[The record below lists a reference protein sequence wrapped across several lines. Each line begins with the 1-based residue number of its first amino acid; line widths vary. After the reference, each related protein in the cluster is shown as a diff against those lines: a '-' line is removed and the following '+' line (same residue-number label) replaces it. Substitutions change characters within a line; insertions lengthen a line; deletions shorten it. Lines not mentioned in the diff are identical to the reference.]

1 MRLLDSRTREEIVPV
16 RAAREIVLF
25 EKQSLSK
32 SKLRPFRDADEMADA
47 GANGDG
53 RIRGLTTVSPAT
65 RCCTDYGRS
74 GHGLQW
80 QLGVVT
86 ETCSGNLD
94 G

>member
-1 MRLLDSRTREEIVPV
+1 MPV

-25 EKQSLSK
+25 EKQSPSQ

-65 RCCTDYGRS
+65 RCCTDYRRS
-74 GHGLQW
+74 GPGLQRW
-80 QLGVVT
+80 QLSVVT
-86 ETCSGNLD
+86 EACSGNLD